1 MCREAKAPSEGTP
14 GAKERD
20 LGRFPDA
27 KLDEDFKERTRLP
40 KANILFVIISNW
52 LTGAKGMKAR
62 GHFHPQSVKKVEK
75 LEENYLLTLRIILIT
90 PLWCWLFTRDDCLD
104 TG

>member
-1 MCREAKAPSEGTP
+1 MCCEANAHSEKTP
-14 GAKERD
+14 GPKERD
-20 LGRFPDA
+20 WGTFLTQNWI
-27 KLDEDFKERTRLP
+27 KTKERTRLP
-40 KANILFVIISNW
+40 KANILFVIRSNW

-75 LEENYLLTLRIILIT
+75 LEENYLFTLRTILIT
-90 PLWCWLFTRDDCLD
+90 HLQCGLFTRDDYLD